1 MNEGVVGMQ
10 VGGQRKLI
18 VPAELACASPVRC
31 WERGSC
37 GSFAAADGKRQVQE
51 IPAGATLTFDVELL
65 SIKDDD
71 LFGKKSRKAR
81 AEAEAEKE
89 G

>member
-1 MNEGVVGMQ
+1 M
-10 VGGQRKLI
+10 
-18 VPAELACASPVRC
+18 
-31 WERGSC
+31 
-37 GSFAAADGKRQVQE
+37 QE

>member
-1 MNEGVVGMQ
+1 MNEGVVGMK

-18 VPAELACASPVRC
+18 VPAELACACVVR
-31 WERGSC
+31 ERELWLTQG
-37 GSFAAADGKRQVQE
+37 ADGKRQVQE

-71 LFGKKSRKAR
+71 LFGKKSRRAR
-81 AEAEAEKE
+81 EEAEKE
-89 G
+89 AA